1 MSIQSPKGTRDF
13 YPEIQHLQ
21 NHIFDTWKKSCRLFA
36 FEEYEG
42 PMFEHLEL
50 FTGKSG
56 DEIVTQLYHFQ
67 DKGGRDISL
76 RPEMTPTL
84 ARMINARSRE
94 LSKPVK
100 WFSMPR
106 LFRYERSQKG
116 RLREFFQLNMD
127 IMGSASL
134 LAEIDLFAAIVHM
147 LEAFG
152 LKTGDFRIGI
162 NSRRLLHALLEQQG
176 ISNQNPVYAALDK
189 KAKIPE
195 EAFRN
200 LLAEAGLDNA
210 NQDFLSR
217 FMAAKTLE
225 EIAAFC
231 SSELAQKALEEL
243 KELWSLLEATGLN
256 QYCEIDLN
264 IVRGL
269 AYYTGIVFEVFDGA
283 KSMRAVAGGGRYD
296 NLCAKLGGEAITG
309 VGFGMGDVVI
319 KDLLEEKGLLP
330 KDQRSVCDVYLASF
344 QFDPVKTLILAKELR
359 QHGISVSHP
368 LQQQKF
374 AKQMESANKQGARY
388 VLFLD
393 SDKAPHGH
401 YELKDLSDGSQVI
414 ADLELLPTLIQF
426 SK

>member
-13 YPEIQHLQ
+13 YPEVQHLQ
-21 NHIFDTWKKSCRLFA
+21 NHIFDIWKDSCRLFA

-56 DEIVTQLYHFQ
+56 DEIVTQLYNFQ
-67 DKGGRDISL
+67 DKGGRDIAL

-94 LSKPVK
+94 LNKPVK

-127 IMGSASL
+127 IMGSSSIM
-134 LAEIDLFAAIVHM
+134 AEVDLFSAIVHM
-147 LEAFG
+147 MLRFG
-152 LKTGDFRIGI
+152 LKAGDFRIGI

-176 ISNQNPVYAALDK
+176 ISNQAPVYAALDK

-195 EAFRN
+195 QAFRE
-200 LLAEAGLDNA
+200 LLAQAGLDEA

-225 EIAAFC
+225 DIQAFC
-231 SSELAQKALEEL
+231 QSDLAHSAMNELRQ
-243 KELWSLLEATGLN
+243 LWDLIDSTGLN
-256 QYCEIDLN
+256 PYCEIDLN

-319 KDLLEEKGLLP
+319 RDLLDEKGLLP
-330 KDQRSVCDVYLASF
+330 KDSRSACDVYLASF
-344 QFDPVKTLILAKELR
+344 KFDAAQTLKLASQLR
-359 QHGISVSHP
+359 SHGIRVSYP
-368 LQQQKF
+368 MQQLKF
-374 AKQMESANKQGARY
+374 AKQMESANRQGSRY

-393 SDKAPHGH
+393 SDKAPAGH
-401 YELKDLSDGSQVI
+401 VELKDLSDGSQLI
-414 ADLELLPTLIQF
+414 ADLDLLPTLIQF